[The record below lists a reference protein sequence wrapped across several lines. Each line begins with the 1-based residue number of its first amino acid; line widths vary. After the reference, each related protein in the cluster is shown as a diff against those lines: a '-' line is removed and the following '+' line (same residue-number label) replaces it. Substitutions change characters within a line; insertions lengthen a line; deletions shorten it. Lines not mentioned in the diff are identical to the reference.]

1 MVKVFIS
8 WSGDHSKR
16 YAEAIRD
23 WLPGVIQMVKPYFT
37 PQDIE
42 KGARWSQDI
51 ANELGQ
57 SHVGIICVTRENLHS
72 DWILFEAGALS
83 KSLDQSHVCP
93 LIFGISPTDLSGPLK
108 QFQATTAEKSDFQ
121 RLVTLINGKL
131 GESKLPPKTLE
142 AVFEKWWPDL
152 QAKIEQ
158 IASAQQAPAEPVRS
172 ERELVEE
179 ILTLTRSLHRG
190 IGRGGVSP
198 KAVLEL
204 LQNHMEIHEQQF
216 LEIGGYQETLDILQ
230 KSRKALL
237 HMARQFRGQ
246 LTDLDDLA
254 KTLGE
259 LDYSMGDPSEENDI
273 ENLI

>member
-1 MVKVFIS
+1 
-8 WSGDHSKR
+8 
-16 YAEAIRD
+16 
-23 WLPGVIQMVKPYFT
+23 MVKPYFT
-37 PQDIE
+37 PTDIE
-42 KGARWSQDI
+42 KGARWSKDI
-51 ANELGQ
+51 ASELEQ
-57 SHVGIICVTRENLHS
+57 SHVGIICVTRENIHS

-83 KSLDQSHVCP
+83 KSLEQSHVCP

-108 QFQATTAEKSDFQ
+108 QFQATTTEKSDFQ

-131 GESKLPPKTLE
+131 GDSKLPAKTLE

-152 QAKIEQ
+152 QLKIEQ
-158 IASAQQAPAEPVRS
+158 IASLQQSPAEPVRS

-190 IGRGGVSP
+190 TGRGGVSP

-204 LQNHMEIHEQQF
+204 LQNHLEIHEQQF
-216 LEIGGYQETLDILQ
+216 LEIGGYQETLETLE

-246 LTDLDDLA
+246 LTELDELA
-254 KTLGE
+254 KILRE
-259 LDYSMGDPSEENDI
+259 LDYNMGRSSEKDELEDI
-273 ENLI
+273 L

>member
-1 MVKVFIS
+1 MVRVFIS
-8 WSGDHSKR
+8 WSGEHSKL
-16 YAEAIRD
+16 YAEAVRD

-37 PQDIE
+37 PTDIE
-42 KGARWSQDI
+42 KGARWSKDI
-51 ANELGQ
+51 AGELEQ
-57 SHVGIICVTRENLHS
+57 SHVGIICVTRDNIHS

-83 KSLDQSHVCP
+83 KSLEQSHVCP

-108 QFQATTAEKSDFQ
+108 QFQATTTEKSDFQ

-131 GESKLPPKTLE
+131 GDSKLPAKTLE

-152 QAKIEQ
+152 QVKIEQ
-158 IASAQQAPAEPVRS
+158 IASLQQSPAEPVRS

-190 IGRGGVSP
+190 TGRGGISP

-204 LQNHMEIHEQQF
+204 LQNHLEIHEQQV
-216 LEIGGYQETLDILQ
+216 LEIGGYQETLEILE
-230 KSRKALL
+230 KSRKPIL

-246 LTDLDDLA
+246 LNELDELARKLVELSYSMEDPAEEDDLD
-254 KTLGE
+254 G
-259 LDYSMGDPSEENDI
+259 
-273 ENLI
+273 LI

>member
-158 IASAQQAPAEPVRS
+158 IASVQQAPAEPVRS

-246 LTDLDDLA
+246 LTDLDELA

-259 LDYSMGDPSEENDI
+259 LDYSMEGPSEEDDI
-273 ENLI
+273 ENLL